1 MFPIDESVGDRC
13 TGSRGIFESSAIE
26 NGIGSLRGM
35 YIKSIDTALII
46 NSEFHTDPEVYCL
59 IVSKSPPPMSR
70 NSRGRQS
77 HTPRSYAIEYFGD
90 WIHKSHSPWTALGD
104 PETALGCILFMDVH
118 NPMAFS
124 LKSEDLVEEIDP
136 CVQVKPCRW
145 TTIQLNKHPT
155 AISLEIVITF
165 AKRENILEYFGRR
178 FNTA

>member
-136 CVQVKPCRW
+136 LCTSEAMSLDNYTVKQTPHGDITGNCYHLR
-145 TTIQLNKHPT
+145 QEGKHT
-155 AISLEIVITF
+155 
-165 AKRENILEYFGRR
+165 
-178 FNTA
+178 